1 MNCKVCENTSA
12 KNPMVSFFRFP
23 KENKRCRDWADRCG
37 LAKSHDKYGTL
48 RFYKSFRICSDHFDP
63 NDIVFDGRKKRLLQ
77 SAVPQLLLNSKSG
90 DSAQPEVVGQL
101 KEPRVK
107 MVQNFCRLCAEE
119 TVNLTDIFGTQG
131 KTLNL
136 EDKLKYF
143 PLVLDKCDVLPLRVC
158 HRCISKVNQFCDFI
172 ASCLKAET
180 KLKVM
185 LDTAEESIKLLNDE
199 NKLSNPKNN
208 SLIQEISEGPL
219 IESSNMKNMSLLR
232 RDTRNVSGSNTI
244 FSNLSQTFK
253 TCPIQTKVEHDL
265 FDWKCPKTD
274 AFGLLNQ
281 LPLLNE
287 SESDKLFQKQDNCKK
302 TKLIKEERASHF
314 VIGEK
319 NEEITTGFTCDPSK
333 VLTTVDELN
342 SLFPTESH
350 MYIFEDSSLKSAIAL
365 SQNTC
370 TKDDDKCLKCQICF
384 KSFHQ
389 VAFLRDHEQIHQ
401 SDKLQSISN
410 FCQVDIGDAIYDV
423 CLINLPIPEYLNN
436 QKLNFKLH
444 SSQDFCKKIRRIKCQ
459 YCNKLFKS
467 KKSCRIHE
475 ITHSVAIPCKQCG
488 KLFRSKSS
496 LRQHKSVHSEERHF
510 TCQVCEM
517 KFKRKDTLSNHLR
530 IHTGERP
537 FVCKICGFAFK
548 QRGDCLKHEKNHVKT
563 EVKHNMKGDND
574 DSKKSFSLNYTPNLL
589 ETVLP

>member
-12 KNPMVSFFRFP
+12 KTPTVSFFRFP

-90 DSAQPEVVGQL
+90 DSAQPEDVGQL
-101 KEPRVK
+101 KEPRFK

-185 LDTAEESIKLLNDE
+185 LDTAEESIQLLNDE
-199 NKLSNPKNN
+199 NKLSNSKNN
-208 SLIQEISEGPL
+208 SSIQEISEGPMV
-219 IESSNMKNMSLLR
+219 ESSNMKNMPLLR
-232 RDTRNVSGSNTI
+232 RDTRNVSGSNTV
-244 FSNLSQTFK
+244 FPNLSQTFK

-281 LPLLNE
+281 LPLFNE
-287 SESDKLFQKQDNCKK
+287 SESDKLFQKQDNCKM
-302 TKLIKEERASHF
+302 TKLIKEERASHS

-333 VLTTVDELN
+333 VLTSVDELN
-342 SLFPTESH
+342 SHFPTESH
-350 MYIFEDSSLKSAIAL
+350 MYIFEDSSLKSTI
-365 SQNTC
+365 N
-370 TKDDDKCLKCQICF
+370 
-384 KSFHQ
+384 
-389 VAFLRDHEQIHQ
+389 
-401 SDKLQSISN
+401 
-410 FCQVDIGDAIYDV
+410 QVDIGDGIYDV

-444 SSQDFCKKIRRIKCQ
+444 SSQDFCKKIGRIKCQ

-510 TCQVCEM
+510 TCQVCGL

-563 EVKHNMKGDND
+563 EVKHNMKDDND
-574 DSKKSFSLNYTPNLL
+574 DSKESFSLNYIPNLL